1 MVSAKNG
8 PSSKVADNIS
18 NEGKKITKKCHEAIK
33 RLDTNQ
39 LAEMEEF
46 VHKQN
51 ENLKRLGK
59 FAIQIITKLKQSAN
73 KPKDRLDA
81 ELLRDGINFMY
92 IKV

>member
-18 NEGKKITKKCHEAIK
+18 NGDKKITKKCHEAIK

-46 VHKQN
+46 GFEVGEVCNPNYHQ
-51 ENLKRLGK
+51 
-59 FAIQIITKLKQSAN
+59 AKLKQSAN

-92 IKV
+92 IRV